1 MKIAIIGS
9 RTFNDFELLSNT
21 VKSYCYNNE
30 ILPKI
35 IVSGGAQGA
44 DTLAERFAD
53 ENQLEMKIFYP
64 NWEVLGKDACSARNT
79 EIVEF
84 ADIVF
89 AFWDGKSPGT
99 NDSISKTKK
108 LGKEVI
114 TIHF

>member
-35 IVSGGAQGA
+35 IVSGGAKGA

-53 ENQLEMKIFYP
+53 ENKLEMKIFYP
-64 NWEVLGKDACSARNT
+64 NWEVLGRNAYSARNT

-89 AFWDGKSPGT
+89 AFWDGTSPGT
-99 NDSISKTKK
+99 KDSISKAENLEKK
-108 LGKEVI
+108 L
-114 TIHF
+114 